1 VAGGVT
7 GLPTT
12 LLTKDDLLR
21 MGVRLVRSNGKE
33 YYLEFDEAYQTE
45 YNFDISF
52 DETMGF

>member
-1 VAGGVT
+1 M
-7 GLPTT
+7 PTT